1 MTKAE
6 TSNRKDNLTMGYNI
20 NDVFPS
26 KYLKAADLNGK
37 TVTLTIKDVGVETIG
52 DDDKLVVYFKGRDK
66 GLVMNKTNSNNI
78 ALVFGPDTDGWL
90 DQDISV
96 FPTMVDFQGRSM
108 EAIRVKANPRPA
120 TKRPV
125 TKSQPRRDPDDP
137 RTMAGHPNDDPSDD
151 IPF

>member
-1 MTKAE
+1 
-6 TSNRKDNLTMGYNI
+6 LGYNI

-37 TVTLTIKDVGVETIG
+37 TVTLTIKDVSVETIG
-52 DDDKLVVYFKGRDK
+52 DDDKLVVYFKGKDK

-78 ALVFGPDTDGWL
+78 AMVFGPDTDGWL
-90 DQDISV
+90 EQEISV
-96 FPTMVDFQGRSM
+96 YPTMVDFQGRSM

-120 TKRPV
+120 GKRQGTPSSTK
-125 TKSQPRRDPDDP
+125 PRRDADDP
-137 RTMAGHPNDDPSDD
+137 RTQTQDPSDD

>member
-1 MTKAE
+1 
-6 TSNRKDNLTMGYNI
+6 MGYNI

-52 DDDKLVVYFKGRDK
+52 DDDKLVVYFKGKDK

-78 ALVFGPDTDGWL
+78 AIVFGPDTDGWL

-120 TKRPV
+120 GKRQGATAAGSTK
-125 TKSQPRRDPDDP
+125 PRRDADDP
-137 RTMAGHPNDDPSDD
+137 RTMIGHPNDDPSDD